1 MVAGTAWPGQRRAM
15 SQGQRREKMLQSLH
29 VKNLALMEETEVEF
43 GRGLNILT
51 GETGAGKSLLIGSV
65 TLALGGKFDKEMLR
79 KGTDSALVEL
89 VFATKDERVKEKL
102 VQLDLEPE
110 EDGTVIISRRM
121 QVGKSVYKLN
131 GETVTAKQVK
141 ELAELLIDIHGQHEH
156 QSLLNKKKHM
166 EILDAY
172 CGEAFLPVAGEVE
185 LAYRECRELQKALE
199 EESMD
204 DEAKAKEQ
212 ALAEFELQ
220 EIEQANLKPGED
232 EELEQKYRL
241 MVNSKRITE
250 SLAESYQYTGNDF
263 EGGAGSALS
272 RALRALGSISS
283 LDPRL
288 GELEGQL
295 SEIDNLLADY
305 NRDVAEYMADCEFD
319 GEDFAAVEERL
330 NLINHLKGKYGN
342 TIEDVIAYGQER
354 QRLLDKL
361 TDYEAYICQLEGKLA
376 ESKKRLENH
385 CAKLSDI
392 RKKNAIALTKQL
404 KTALVHLN
412 FLTVEFEIAVNR
424 TKNITAKG
432 YDDVEFLISTN
443 PGEALRPLNQV
454 ASGGELSR
462 IMLAI
467 KTVLA
472 GRDSIDTLIF
482 DEIDTGISGRTAW
495 RVSEQLDTVAHAH
508 QVLCITHLPQIA
520 AMADRHFVI
529 EKSSR
534 SDNTITDIR
543 MLEDEESLGEL
554 ARLLGSDAL
563 TEAALS
569 NAREMR
575 VQAVGHK
582 EKREEEG

>member
-1 MVAGTAWPGQRRAM
+1 
-15 SQGQRREKMLQSLH
+15 
-29 VKNLALMEETEVEF
+29 MEETEVEF

-65 TLALGGKFDKEMLR
+65 NLALGGKFEREMLR
-79 KGTDSALVEL
+79 KGADSALVEL
-89 VFATKDERVKEKL
+89 IFMSPDERVRKKL
-102 VQLDLEPE
+102 IQLELEPE
-110 EDGTVIISRRM
+110 DDGTVIISRKM

-131 GETVTAKQVK
+131 GETVTARQVK

-166 EILDAY
+166 EILDAF
-172 CGEAFLPVAGEVE
+172 CGEEFLPVAEKVE
-185 LAYRECRELQKALE
+185 TAYKECRELRRRLE
-199 EESMD
+199 EEAMD
-204 DEAKAKEQ
+204 EEAKAKEQ

-220 EIEQANLKPGED
+220 EIEQAKLIPGED
-232 EELEQKYRL
+232 DDLEQRYRL
-241 MVNSKRITE
+241 MVNGKKITE
-250 SLAESYQYTGNDF
+250 GLADSYQYTGSDF
-263 EGGAGSALS
+263 ENGAGSAVS
-272 RALRALGSISS
+272 RALRALRSVSGI
-283 LDPRL
+283 DPRL
-288 GELEGQL
+288 EELEGQL

-319 GEDFAAVEERL
+319 SEDFAAVEERL
-330 NLINHLKGKYGN
+330 NTINHLKGKYGN
-342 TIEDVIAYGQER
+342 TIEDVMAYGEDR
-354 QRLLDKL
+354 QKLLDKL
-361 TDYEAYICQLEGKLA
+361 TDYDAYMEQLEGKLEA
-376 ESKKRLENH
+376 AQKRLETA
-385 CAKLSDI
+385 CGKLSNI
-392 RKKNAIALTKQL
+392 RRKNAEVLTKQL
-404 KTALVHLN
+404 VNALVHLN
-412 FLTVEFEIAVNR
+412 FLTVEFDIAVNR
-424 TKNITAKG
+424 SQNITGKG

-443 PGEALRPLNQV
+443 PGESLKPLGQV

-472 GRDSIDTLIF
+472 GKDSIDTLIF

-529 EKSSR
+529 EKSSTE
-534 SDNTITDIR
+534 DNTITDIR
-543 MLEDEESLGEL
+543 VLEEGESLGEL
-554 ARLLGSDAL
+554 ARLLGSDSL

-575 VQAVGHK
+575 AQAEEHK
-582 EKREEEG
+582 KL

>member
-1 MVAGTAWPGQRRAM
+1 
-15 SQGQRREKMLQSLH
+15 MLQSLH

-65 TLALGGKFDKEMLR
+65 NLALGGKFEREMLR
-79 KGTDSALVEL
+79 KGADSALVEL
-89 VFATKDERVKEKL
+89 IFMSPDERVRKKL
-102 VQLDLEPE
+102 IQLELEPE
-110 EDGTVIISRRM
+110 DDGTVIISRKM

-131 GETVTAKQVK
+131 GETVTARQGK

-166 EILDAY
+166 EILDAF
-172 CGEAFLPVAGEVE
+172 CGEEFLPVAEKVE
-185 LAYRECRELQKALE
+185 TAYKECRELRRRLE
-199 EESMD
+199 EEAMD
-204 DEAKAKEQ
+204 EEAKAKEQ

-220 EIEQANLKPGED
+220 EIEQAKLIPGED
-232 EELEQKYRL
+232 DDLEQRYRL
-241 MVNSKRITE
+241 MVNGKKITE
-250 SLAESYQYTGNDF
+250 GLADSYQYTGSDF
-263 EGGAGSALS
+263 ENGAGSAVS
-272 RALRALGSISS
+272 RALRALRSVSGI
-283 LDPRL
+283 DPRL
-288 GELEGQL
+288 EELEGQL

-319 GEDFAAVEERL
+319 SEDFAAVEERL
-330 NLINHLKGKYGN
+330 NTINHLKGKYGN
-342 TIEDVIAYGQER
+342 TIEDVMAYGEDR
-354 QRLLDKL
+354 QKLLDKL
-361 TDYEAYICQLEGKLA
+361 TDYDAYMEQLEGKLEA
-376 ESKKRLENH
+376 AQKRLETA
-385 CAKLSDI
+385 CGKLSNI
-392 RKKNAIALTKQL
+392 RRKNAEVLTKQL
-404 KTALVHLN
+404 VNALVHLN
-412 FLTVEFEIAVNR
+412 FLTVEFDIAVNR
-424 TKNITAKG
+424 SQNITGKG

-443 PGEALRPLNQV
+443 PGESLKPLGQV

-472 GRDSIDTLIF
+472 GKDSIDTLIF

-529 EKSSR
+529 EKSSTE
-534 SDNTITDIR
+534 DNTITDIR
-543 MLEDEESLGEL
+543 VLEEGESLGEL
-554 ARLLGSDAL
+554 ARLLGSDSL

-575 VQAVGHK
+575 AQAEEHK
-582 EKREEEG
+582 KL